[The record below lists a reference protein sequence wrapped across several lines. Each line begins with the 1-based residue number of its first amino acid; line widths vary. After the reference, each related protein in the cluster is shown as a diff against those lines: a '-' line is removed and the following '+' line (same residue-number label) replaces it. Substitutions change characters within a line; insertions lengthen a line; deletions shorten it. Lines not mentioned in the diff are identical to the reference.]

1 MSVLIPLQ
9 ISVHLENGGLEKHV
23 CIKFC
28 FKLIKNTMET
38 FAMLQVALNS
48 KQWEE
53 RKFLCSFLEF

>member
-1 MSVLIPLQ
+1 VY
-9 ISVHLENGGLEKHV
+9 LENGGLEKHV

-28 FKLIKNTMET
+28 LKLTKNAMET

-53 RKFLCSFLEF
+53 